1 MAIFMTFVVA
11 CSPLFYDLVAFLAV
25 AHPATVLKHPSSY
38 PSRIRALTTHNHKVG
53 EIDGVLLFDNTPL
66 AAMGSWPHMALDEV
80 YFLHHCPILFGQY
93 PQNLA
98 GLTLLFAGNHHDLVI
113 FLYVVLTF
121 FCHQTYLSQA
131 PPP

>member
-1 MAIFMTFVVA
+1 MT

-38 PSRIRALTTHNHKVG
+38 PSRIRTLTAHNHKVRD
-53 EIDGVLLFDNTPL
+53 IYGVFLLDDTPL
-66 AAMGSWPHMALDEV
+66 ATVGSWPHVALDKV

-98 GLTLLFAGNHHDLVI
+98 ALTLLFAGNHHDRVI
-113 FLYVVLTF
+113 FLYVVITS
-121 FCHQTYLSQA
+121 FCHQTYLSQD
-131 PPP
+131 PPR